1 MMLIKC
7 TSALRSA
14 QKSSCSFPAH
24 FVLTNAPQ
32 SRAARGFFSAAS
44 VRGDVLSSC
53 SFDEQAEANEQALS
67 FDEQAYKIK
76 KDKIKDKIKEHDI
89 KEDDKITNAQS
100 ADADHGRLTAPCA
113 AAAAPVRA
121 LLPGNVRSFSG
132 KAKQTQAPLSTLEAP
147 LKHLEANQANQ
158 AVNVTVTVNGTGI
171 VNVIDYSLLVQS
183 ALPGCGRSAQFA
195 PFAQLPLRLCVRS
208 CSHEKCARWRRI
220 FTAAAKSG
228 RCQRGEIALFG
239 IYFAFKARKT
249 FFRYPGSSGTRS
261 CA

>member
-32 SRAARGFFSAAS
+32 SRATRGFFSAVSA
-44 VRGDVLSSC
+44 RCGVLSSC
-53 SFDEQAEANEQALS
+53 SFDDLTTPNEQALS

-76 KDKIKDKIKEHDI
+76 KDKIKEHDI

-100 ADADHGRLTAPCA
+100 ADADSGSLSA
-113 AAAAPVRA
+113 ACSADAAPVRA
-121 LLPGNVRSFSG
+121 LLPDNVRSFSG

-147 LKHLEANQANQ
+147 LKHLEANQA
-158 AVNVTVTVNGTGI
+158 VNVTVTVNGTGI

-183 ALPGCGRSAQFA
+183 ALPSCERSAQFA
-195 PFAQLPLRLCVRS
+195 PFAQLSLRLCARS

-220 FTAAAKSG
+220 FTAAAKICHLLA
-228 RCQRGEIALFG
+228 RRNRVIRHLF
-239 IYFAFKARKT
+239 RV
-249 FFRYPGSSGTRS
+249 
-261 CA
+261 

>member
-76 KDKIKDKIKEHDI
+76 IDKIKEHDI
-89 KEDDKITNAQS
+89 KEDDKITNA
-100 ADADHGRLTAPCA
+100 HRLTPIVA
-113 AAAAPVRA
+113 ACR
-121 LLPGNVRSFSG
+121 LL
-132 KAKQTQAPLSTLEAP
+132 
-147 LKHLEANQANQ
+147 
-158 AVNVTVTVNGTGI
+158 
-171 VNVIDYSLLVQS
+171 
-183 ALPGCGRSAQFA
+183 
-195 PFAQLPLRLCVRS
+195 AQLTLRLCARS
-208 CSHEKCARWRRI
+208 CQAMCAAFLARRS
-220 FTAAAKSG
+220 KP
-228 RCQRGEIALFG
+228 
-239 IYFAFKARKT
+239 KH
-249 FFRYPGSSGTRS
+249 P
-261 CA
+261 

>member
-32 SRAARGFFSAAS
+32 SRAARGFFSVAS

-53 SFDEQAEANEQALS
+53 SFDQQAEANEQALS

-76 KDKIKDKIKEHDI
+76 KDKIKEHDI

-100 ADADHGRLTAPCA
+100 AGADSGSLSA
-113 AAAAPVRA
+113 ACSADAAPVRA
-121 LLPGNVRSFSG
+121 LLLGNVRSFSG

-183 ALPGCGRSAQFA
+183 ALPGCGRSAQGA
-195 PFAQLPLRLCVRS
+195 PFAQLSLRRVGVLQTNVRS
-208 CSHEKCARWRRI
+208 FSGEVWQSL
-220 FTAAAKSG
+220 AKSSK
-228 RCQRGEIALFG
+228 L
-239 IYFAFKARKT
+239 
-249 FFRYPGSSGTRS
+249 
-261 CA
+261 